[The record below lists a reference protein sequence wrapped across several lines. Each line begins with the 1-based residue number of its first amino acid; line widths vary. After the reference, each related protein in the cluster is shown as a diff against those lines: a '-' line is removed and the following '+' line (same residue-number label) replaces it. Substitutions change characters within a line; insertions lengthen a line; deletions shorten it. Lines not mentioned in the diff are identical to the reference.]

1 MTTSVRGGRQKLR
14 RFKSKVASSSMTL
27 PVIETARLR
36 LRPFRLD
43 DVDALHRLW
52 TEPEVRQY
60 LWDGDV
66 ITRERVE
73 SLVNTSLTSFED
85 HGFGLWAVLPREE
98 ESLIGFCG
106 FWFFHEPPKLELL
119 YGISPAHWHKGLAT
133 EAARAMMNYG
143 FRELSFQRI
152 EASTDAANM
161 ASSKVMER
169 AGMSFWKRETT
180 NGLDTVYFA
189 ISRVD
194 QESKIS
200 EGGNRGED

>member
-1 MTTSVRGGRQKLR
+1 MTSGAPSNKPYVQFSDPILL
-14 RFKSKVASSSMTL
+14 SQMTL

-36 LRPFRLD
+36 LRPFNLD

-60 LWDGDV
+60 LWDGEL
-66 ITRERVE
+66 ITKARVE
-73 SLVNTSLTSFED
+73 SSIHTSLTSFED
-85 HGFGLWAVLPREE
+85 HGFGLWAVFPRD

-133 EAARAMMNYG
+133 EAARAMINYG
-143 FRELSFQRI
+143 FKELTFQRV
-152 EASTDAANM
+152 EASTDAANL

-169 AGMSFWKRETT
+169 AGMSFWKREMT
-180 NGLDTVYFA
+180 NGLDTVFYFA
-189 ISRVD
+189 VSPGD
-194 QESKIS
+194 QLPEIS
-200 EGGNRGED
+200 EGGDRAED

>member
-1 MTTSVRGGRQKLR
+1 
-14 RFKSKVASSSMTL
+14 MTL

-36 LRPFRLD
+36 LRPFNMD

-60 LWDGDV
+60 LWDDEV
-66 ITRERVE
+66 ITRDRVE
-73 SLVNTSLTSFED
+73 SSLNTSLTSFED

-119 YGISPAHWHKGLAT
+119 YGISAAHWHKGLAT
-133 EAARAMMNYG
+133 EAARAMINYG
-143 FRELSFQRI
+143 FKDLSFQRI
-152 EASTDAANM
+152 EASTDAPNL
-161 ASSKVMER
+161 ASIRVMER

-180 NGLDTVYFA
+180 NGLDTIYFA
-189 ISRVD
+189 ISGD
-194 QESKIS
+194 DETSKTL
-200 EGGNRGED
+200 

>member
-1 MTTSVRGGRQKLR
+1 
-14 RFKSKVASSSMTL
+14 MTL

-60 LWDGDV
+60 LWDDDV
-66 ITRERVE
+66 ITSERVE
-73 SLVNTSLTSFED
+73 SLINTSLTSFDD

-119 YGISPAHWHKGLAT
+119 HGISPVQWHKGLAA
-133 EAARAMMNYG
+133 EAARAMLNYG
-143 FRELSFQRI
+143 FKELSFERI
-152 EASTDAANM
+152 EASTDAANL

-180 NGLDTVYFA
+180 NGLDTVNFA
-189 ISRVD
+189 ISRGD
-194 QESKIS
+194 QGSEIS
-200 EGGNRGED
+200 EGG